1 MGADTPRNRLDKLVV
16 KHGLAPTRGKAQA
29 LIMAGQIAVDG
40 EVATKSGATF
50 PESAEIELIGEP
62 PKYVGRGGIK
72 LEGALSDFS
81 IDPSGKVCLDLGA
94 STGGF
99 TDCLLQHGAK
109 KVIAVDVGKGQLEWK
124 LRQDDRVVVVEGV
137 NARHLT
143 PEDTGELAD
152 IITADLAFISV
163 TKVLPAALTCSAPGA
178 IFMILVKPQF
188 ELRREQVGRGG
199 IVRKD
204 ALHEE
209 AVENVRRA
217 AIELGLEV
225 EGVRPSQLTGAEG
238 NREFFLVA
246 RKSTRLV

>member
-1 MGADTPRNRLDKLVV
+1 MGTDMLRTRLDKLVV

-29 LIMAGQIAVDG
+29 LIMAGQIAVNG
-40 EVATKSGATF
+40 EAATKAGA
-50 PESAEIELIGEP
+50 SIAEDAQIEMIGEP

-81 IDPSGKVCLDLGA
+81 IDPNGKVCLDLGA

-99 TDCLLQHGAK
+99 TDCLLQHGAR

-124 LRQDDRVVVVEGV
+124 LRQDARVVVVEGR

-143 PEDTGELAD
+143 LEDTGELAE
-152 IITADLAFISV
+152 IVTADLAFISV

-178 IFMILVKPQF
+178 TFLILVKPQF

-217 AIELGLEV
+217 TLELGMEV
-225 EGVRPSQLTGAEG
+225 VGVRPSHLTGAEG

-246 RKSTRLV
+246 RKPAGL